1 MASVVLYILIAA
13 FAVIPAYF
21 LSDTRDSHTCAA
33 GRAAL
38 LRLPESIRCAQVT
51 IFRNKALMAAIFVIL
66 AVPAI
71 LRQNVG
77 NDYMRYVA
85 FFHLANIDA
94 YVPTE
99 PGFNLLVKLI
109 YGLCGYENSLLVF
122 AVFSVLTI
130 AFFLIAIRALSGR
143 FFLSFFLFM
152 AFGYYFQ
159 TYNTVRYYFAMS
171 IVLCAMIFFLRKEYL
186 PFLLLVLAA
195 ASFHKSALVVLALY
209 PVCALKWK
217 RIPAIVAIA
226 AVFALSHFRDFW
238 MQVVVRLY
246 PSYHGTAFMS
256 GGRISPVNIARCA
269 ALALLPFLALAMD
282 RVVNKKNDA
291 SEEAGSQAESEI
303 SEKSPAEKPEAAGQP
318 AQIQAES
325 TEDSRSGAYAFWIR
339 CTVLALVI
347 YCAAWFIPEISRI
360 ATYLTVTQI
369 FLIPE
374 VILRAKEERTE
385 RVLTALTIVAGIAF
399 FALFLWRA
407 WDPLISI
414 LPYRT
419 FVFHELPE
427 AIIE

>member
-21 LSDTRDSHTCAA
+21 LSDTRDSRTCAA

-38 LRLPESIRCAQVT
+38 LRLPESLRCAQVT

-66 AVPAI
+66 AVPAV

-143 FFLSFFLFM
+143 FFLSFFLFV

-217 RIPAIVAIA
+217 RIPAALAIA
-226 AVFALSHFRDFW
+226 AVFALSYFRDFW

-282 RVVNKKNDA
+282 RASNKKNDA
-291 SEEAGSQAESEI
+291 VG
-303 SEKSPAEKPEAAGQP
+303 
-318 AQIQAES
+318 
-325 TEDSRSGAYAFWIR
+325 EDSRSGAYAFWIR

-347 YCAAWFIPEISRI
+347 YCTAWFIPEISRI

>member
-1 MASVVLYILIAA
+1 MASVVLYILITTI
-13 FAVIPAYF
+13 AVIPAYF
-21 LSDTRDSHTCAA
+21 LSDTRDSRTCAA

-38 LRLPESIRCAQVT
+38 LRLPESLRCAQVT

-66 AVPAI
+66 AVPAV

-209 PVCALKWK
+209 PVCAMKWK
-217 RIPAIVAIA
+217 RIPAALAIA
-226 AVFALSHFRDFW
+226 AVFALSYFRDFW

-282 RVVNKKNDA
+282 RASNKKNDA
-291 SEEAGSQAESEI
+291 VG
-303 SEKSPAEKPEAAGQP
+303 
-318 AQIQAES
+318 
-325 TEDSRSGAYAFWIR
+325 EDSRSGAYAFWIR

-347 YCAAWFIPEISRI
+347 YCTAWFIPEISRI

>member
-21 LSDTRDSHTCAA
+21 LSDTRDSYTCAA

-38 LRLPESIRCAQVT
+38 LRLPESLRCAQVT

-66 AVPAI
+66 AVPAV

-85 FFHLANIDA
+85 FFHLASIDA

-217 RIPAIVAIA
+217 RIPAALAIA
-226 AVFALSHFRDFW
+226 AVFALSYFRDFW

-282 RVVNKKNDA
+282 RASNKKNDA
-291 SEEAGSQAESEI
+291 VG
-303 SEKSPAEKPEAAGQP
+303 
-318 AQIQAES
+318 
-325 TEDSRSGAYAFWIR
+325 EDSRSGAYAFWIR

-347 YCAAWFIPEISRI
+347 YCTAWFIPEISRI

>member
-1 MASVVLYILIAA
+1 M
-13 FAVIPAYF
+13 
-21 LSDTRDSHTCAA
+21 
-33 GRAAL
+33 
-38 LRLPESIRCAQVT
+38 
-51 IFRNKALMAAIFVIL
+51 
-66 AVPAI
+66 
-71 LRQNVG
+71 
-77 NDYMRYVA
+77 
-85 FFHLANIDA
+85 
-94 YVPTE
+94 
-99 PGFNLLVKLI
+99 
-109 YGLCGYENSLLVF
+109 
-122 AVFSVLTI
+122 
-130 AFFLIAIRALSGR
+130 
-143 FFLSFFLFM
+143 
-152 AFGYYFQ
+152 
-159 TYNTVRYYFAMS
+159 RYYFAMS

-217 RIPAIVAIA
+217 RIPAALAIA
-226 AVFALSHFRDFW
+226 AVFALSYFRDFW

-256 GGRISPVNIARCA
+256 GGRISPVGIARCA

-282 RVVNKKNDA
+282 RASNKKNDA
-291 SEEAGSQAESEI
+291 VG
-303 SEKSPAEKPEAAGQP
+303 
-318 AQIQAES
+318 
-325 TEDSRSGAYAFWIR
+325 EDSRSGAYAFWIR

-347 YCAAWFIPEISRI
+347 YCTAWFIPEISRI

-385 RVLTALTIVAGIAF
+385 RVLTALAIVAGIAF

>member
-21 LSDTRDSHTCAA
+21 LSDTRDSYTCAA

-66 AVPAI
+66 AVPAV

-217 RIPAIVAIA
+217 RIPAALAIA
-226 AVFALSHFRDFW
+226 AVFALSYFRDFW

-246 PSYHGTAFMS
+246 PSYHGTGFMS
-256 GGRISPVNIARCA
+256 GGRISPVGIARCA

-282 RVVNKKNDA
+282 RASNKKNDA
-291 SEEAGSQAESEI
+291 VG
-303 SEKSPAEKPEAAGQP
+303 
-318 AQIQAES
+318 
-325 TEDSRSGAYAFWIR
+325 EDSRSGAYAFWIR

-347 YCAAWFIPEISRI
+347 YCTAWFIPEISRI

>member
-1 MASVVLYILIAA
+1 MASVVLCILIAA
-13 FAVIPAYF
+13 FAVIPAYY
-21 LSDTRDSHTCAA
+21 LSDTRDSYTCAA

-38 LRLPESIRCAQVT
+38 LRLPESLRCAQVT

-66 AVPAI
+66 AVPAV

-85 FFHLANIDA
+85 FFHLASIDA

-130 AFFLIAIRALSGR
+130 AFFLIAIRVLSGR

-152 AFGYYFQ
+152 ALGYYFQ

-217 RIPAIVAIA
+217 RIPAALAIA
-226 AVFALSHFRDFW
+226 AVFALSYFRDFW

-256 GGRISPVNIARCA
+256 GGRISPVGIARCA

-282 RVVNKKNDA
+282 RASNKKNDA
-291 SEEAGSQAESEI
+291 VG
-303 SEKSPAEKPEAAGQP
+303 
-318 AQIQAES
+318 
-325 TEDSRSGAYAFWIR
+325 EDSRSGAYAFWIR

-347 YCAAWFIPEISRI
+347 YCTAWFIPEISRI

>member
-21 LSDTRDSHTCAA
+21 LSDTRDSYTCAA

-66 AVPAI
+66 AVPAV

-217 RIPAIVAIA
+217 RIPAALAIA
-226 AVFALSHFRDFW
+226 AVFALSYFRDFW

-282 RVVNKKNDA
+282 RASNKKNDA
-291 SEEAGSQAESEI
+291 VG
-303 SEKSPAEKPEAAGQP
+303 
-318 AQIQAES
+318 
-325 TEDSRSGAYAFWIR
+325 EDSRSGAYAFWIR

-347 YCAAWFIPEISRI
+347 YCTAWFIPEISRI

>member
-13 FAVIPAYF
+13 FAVIPAYY
-21 LSDTRDSHTCAA
+21 LSDTRDSYTCAA

-38 LRLPESIRCAQVT
+38 LRLPESLRCAQVT

-66 AVPAI
+66 AVPAV

-217 RIPAIVAIA
+217 RIPAALAIA
-226 AVFALSHFRDFW
+226 AVFALSYFRDFW

-282 RVVNKKNDA
+282 RASNKKNDA
-291 SEEAGSQAESEI
+291 VG
-303 SEKSPAEKPEAAGQP
+303 
-318 AQIQAES
+318 
-325 TEDSRSGAYAFWIR
+325 EDSRSGAYAFWIR

-347 YCAAWFIPEISRI
+347 YCTAWFIPEISRI

>member
-1 MASVVLYILIAA
+1 MASVVLYILIATI
-13 FAVIPAYF
+13 AVIPAYF
-21 LSDTRDSHTCAA
+21 LSDTRDSRTCAA

-38 LRLPESIRCAQVT
+38 LRLPESLRCAQVT

-66 AVPAI
+66 AVPAV

-217 RIPAIVAIA
+217 RIPAALAIA
-226 AVFALSHFRDFW
+226 AVFALSYFRDFW

-282 RVVNKKNDA
+282 RASNKKNDA
-291 SEEAGSQAESEI
+291 VG
-303 SEKSPAEKPEAAGQP
+303 
-318 AQIQAES
+318 
-325 TEDSRSGAYAFWIR
+325 EDSRSGAYAFWIR

-347 YCAAWFIPEISRI
+347 YCTAWFIPEISRI

>member
-13 FAVIPAYF
+13 FAVIPAYY
-21 LSDTRDSHTCAA
+21 LSDTRDSYTCAA

-38 LRLPESIRCAQVT
+38 LRLPESLRCAQVT

-66 AVPAI
+66 AVPAV

-85 FFHLANIDA
+85 FFHLASIDA

-217 RIPAIVAIA
+217 RIPAALAIA
-226 AVFALSHFRDFW
+226 AVFALSYFRDFW

-256 GGRISPVNIARCA
+256 GGRISPVGIARCA

-282 RVVNKKNDA
+282 RASNKKNDA
-291 SEEAGSQAESEI
+291 VG
-303 SEKSPAEKPEAAGQP
+303 
-318 AQIQAES
+318 
-325 TEDSRSGAYAFWIR
+325 EDSRSGAYAFWIR

-347 YCAAWFIPEISRI
+347 YCTAWFIPEISRI

>member
-21 LSDTRDSHTCAA
+21 LSDTRDSYTCAA

-38 LRLPESIRCAQVT
+38 LRLPESIRFAQVT

-66 AVPAI
+66 AVPAV

-85 FFHLANIDA
+85 FFHLASIDA

-217 RIPAIVAIA
+217 RIPAALAIA
-226 AVFALSHFRDFW
+226 AVFALSYFRDFW

-282 RVVNKKNDA
+282 RASNKKNDA
-291 SEEAGSQAESEI
+291 VG
-303 SEKSPAEKPEAAGQP
+303 
-318 AQIQAES
+318 
-325 TEDSRSGAYAFWIR
+325 EDSRSGAYAFWIR

>member
-21 LSDTRDSHTCAA
+21 LSDTRDSRTCAA

-38 LRLPESIRCAQVT
+38 LRLPESLRCAQVT

-66 AVPAI
+66 AVPAV

-85 FFHLANIDA
+85 FFHLASIDA

-217 RIPAIVAIA
+217 RIPAALAIA
-226 AVFALSHFRDFW
+226 AVFALSYFRDFW

-256 GGRISPVNIARCA
+256 GGRISPVGIARCA

-282 RVVNKKNDA
+282 RASNKKNDA
-291 SEEAGSQAESEI
+291 VG
-303 SEKSPAEKPEAAGQP
+303 
-318 AQIQAES
+318 
-325 TEDSRSGAYAFWIR
+325 EDSRSGAYAFWIR

-347 YCAAWFIPEISRI
+347 YCTAWFIPEISRI

>member
-38 LRLPESIRCAQVT
+38 LRLPESLRCAQVT
-51 IFRNKALMAAIFVIL
+51 IFRNKALMAAIFMIL
-66 AVPAI
+66 AVPAV

-130 AFFLIAIRALSGR
+130 TFFLIAIRALSGR

-171 IVLCAMIFFLRKEYL
+171 IVLCAMIFFLRK
-186 PFLLLVLAA
+186 
-195 ASFHKSALVVLALY
+195 
-209 PVCALKWK
+209 
-217 RIPAIVAIA
+217 
-226 AVFALSHFRDFW
+226 
-238 MQVVVRLY
+238 
-246 PSYHGTAFMS
+246 
-256 GGRISPVNIARCA
+256 
-269 ALALLPFLALAMD
+269 
-282 RVVNKKNDA
+282 
-291 SEEAGSQAESEI
+291 
-303 SEKSPAEKPEAAGQP
+303 
-318 AQIQAES
+318 
-325 TEDSRSGAYAFWIR
+325 
-339 CTVLALVI
+339 
-347 YCAAWFIPEISRI
+347 
-360 ATYLTVTQI
+360 
-369 FLIPE
+369 
-374 VILRAKEERTE
+374 
-385 RVLTALTIVAGIAF
+385 
-399 FALFLWRA
+399 
-407 WDPLISI
+407 
-414 LPYRT
+414 
-419 FVFHELPE
+419 
-427 AIIE
+427 

>member
-38 LRLPESIRCAQVT
+38 LRLPESLRCAQVT

-66 AVPAI
+66 AVPAV

-226 AVFALSHFRDFW
+226 AVFALSYFRDFW

-282 RVVNKKNDA
+282 RASNKKNDA
-291 SEEAGSQAESEI
+291 VG
-303 SEKSPAEKPEAAGQP
+303 
-318 AQIQAES
+318 
-325 TEDSRSGAYAFWIR
+325 EDSRSGAYAFWIR

-347 YCAAWFIPEISRI
+347 YCTAWFIPEISRI

>member
-21 LSDTRDSHTCAA
+21 LSDTRDSRTCAA

-38 LRLPESIRCAQVT
+38 LRLPESLRCAQVT

-66 AVPAI
+66 AVPAV

-217 RIPAIVAIA
+217 RIPAALAIA
-226 AVFALSHFRDFW
+226 AVFALSYFRDFW

-282 RVVNKKNDA
+282 RASNKKNDA
-291 SEEAGSQAESEI
+291 VG
-303 SEKSPAEKPEAAGQP
+303 
-318 AQIQAES
+318 
-325 TEDSRSGAYAFWIR
+325 EDSRSGAYAFWIR

-385 RVLTALTIVAGIAF
+385 RVLTALTIAAGIAF

>member
-21 LSDTRDSHTCAA
+21 LSDTRDSRTCAA

-38 LRLPESIRCAQVT
+38 LRLPESLRCAQVT

-66 AVPAI
+66 AVPAV

-217 RIPAIVAIA
+217 RIPAALAIA
-226 AVFALSHFRDFW
+226 AVFALSYFRDFW

-282 RVVNKKNDA
+282 RASNKKNDA
-291 SEEAGSQAESEI
+291 VG
-303 SEKSPAEKPEAAGQP
+303 
-318 AQIQAES
+318 
-325 TEDSRSGAYAFWIR
+325 EDSRSGAYAFWIR

-347 YCAAWFIPEISRI
+347 YCTAWFIPEISRI

>member
-21 LSDTRDSHTCAA
+21 LSDTRDSYTCAA

-38 LRLPESIRCAQVT
+38 LRLPESLRCAQVT

-66 AVPAI
+66 AVPAV

-217 RIPAIVAIA
+217 RIPAALAIA
-226 AVFALSHFRDFW
+226 AVFALSYFRDFW

-282 RVVNKKNDA
+282 RASNKKNDA
-291 SEEAGSQAESEI
+291 VG
-303 SEKSPAEKPEAAGQP
+303 
-318 AQIQAES
+318 
-325 TEDSRSGAYAFWIR
+325 EDSRSGAYAFWIR

-347 YCAAWFIPEISRI
+347 YCTAWFIPEISRI

>member
-21 LSDTRDSHTCAA
+21 LSDTRDSRTCAA

-38 LRLPESIRCAQVT
+38 LRLPESLRCAQVT

-66 AVPAI
+66 AVPAV

-217 RIPAIVAIA
+217 RIPAALAIA
-226 AVFALSHFRDFW
+226 AVFALSYFRDFW

-256 GGRISPVNIARCA
+256 GGRISPVGIARCA

-282 RVVNKKNDA
+282 RASNKKNDA
-291 SEEAGSQAESEI
+291 VG
-303 SEKSPAEKPEAAGQP
+303 
-318 AQIQAES
+318 
-325 TEDSRSGAYAFWIR
+325 EDSRSGAYAFWIR

>member
-1 MASVVLYILIAA
+1 MASVVLYILIATI
-13 FAVIPAYF
+13 AVIPAYF
-21 LSDTRDSHTCAA
+21 LSDTRDSRTCAA

-38 LRLPESIRCAQVT
+38 LRLPESLRCAQVT

-66 AVPAI
+66 AVPAV

-217 RIPAIVAIA
+217 RIPAALAIA
-226 AVFALSHFRDFW
+226 AVFALSYFRDFW

-256 GGRISPVNIARCA
+256 GGRISPVGIARCA

-282 RVVNKKNDA
+282 RASNKKNDA
-291 SEEAGSQAESEI
+291 VG
-303 SEKSPAEKPEAAGQP
+303 
-318 AQIQAES
+318 
-325 TEDSRSGAYAFWIR
+325 EDSRSGAYAFWIR

-347 YCAAWFIPEISRI
+347 YCTAWFIPEISRI
-360 ATYLTVTQI
+360 ATYLTVRKI

>member
-21 LSDTRDSHTCAA
+21 LSDTRDSYTCAA

-66 AVPAI
+66 AVPAV

-85 FFHLANIDA
+85 FFHLASIDA

-217 RIPAIVAIA
+217 RIPAALAIA
-226 AVFALSHFRDFW
+226 AVFALSYFRDFW

-282 RVVNKKNDA
+282 RASNKKNDA
-291 SEEAGSQAESEI
+291 VG
-303 SEKSPAEKPEAAGQP
+303 
-318 AQIQAES
+318 
-325 TEDSRSGAYAFWIR
+325 EDSRSGAYAFWIR

-347 YCAAWFIPEISRI
+347 YCTAWFIPEISRI

>member
-1 MASVVLYILIAA
+1 MGSVILYIFIALA
-13 FAVIPAYF
+13 AVIPAYF
-21 LSDTRDSHTCAA
+21 LSDSRDSRTCAA
-33 GRAAL
+33 GRAVL
-38 LRLPESIRCAQVT
+38 LRLSEDIRCAQVT
-51 IFRNKALMAAIFVIL
+51 LFRDRVLMAVIFVIL
-66 AVPAI
+66 AVPAV

-122 AVFSVLTI
+122 AVFSVLT
-130 AFFLIAIRALSGR
+130 AALFLIAVRTLSRR

-186 PFLLLVLAA
+186 PFLLLVLTA
-195 ASFHKSALVVLALY
+195 ASFHKSALVVLVLY
-209 PVCALKWK
+209 PVCAIKWR
-217 RIPAIVAIA
+217 RIPAAAAII
-226 AVFALSHFRDFW
+226 AVFALAYFRDFW

-246 PSYHGTAFMS
+246 PSYLGTAFLS
-256 GGRISPVNIARCA
+256 GGKISPVSIARCFA
-269 ALALLPFLALAMD
+269 AAVLPFLALLMD
-282 RVVNKKNDA
+282 RA
-291 SEEAGSQAESEI
+291 ETGAAGAAEETDSPE
-303 SEKSPAEKPEAAGQP
+303 EKSGGPA
-318 AQIQAES
+318 AE
-325 TEDSRSGAYAFWIR
+325 TAEEGSRSAAYAFWLR
-339 CTVLALVI
+339 CSVLALVI

-360 ATYLTVTQI
+360 ATYLTVTHI

-374 VILRAKEERTE
+374 VIRRAKEDRTKQI
-385 RVLTALTIVAGIAF
+385 LTALTVAAGIAY

-419 FVFHELPE
+419 FLFHELPE

>member
-1 MASVVLYILIAA
+1 MASVVLYILIATI
-13 FAVIPAYF
+13 AVIPAYF
-21 LSDTRDSHTCAA
+21 LSDTRDSRTCAA

-38 LRLPESIRCAQVT
+38 LRLPESLRCAQVT

-66 AVPAI
+66 AVPAV

-130 AFFLIAIRALSGR
+130 AFFLIAIRVLSGR

-152 AFGYYFQ
+152 ALGYYFQ

-217 RIPAIVAIA
+217 RIPAALAIA
-226 AVFALSHFRDFW
+226 AVFALSYFRDFW

-282 RVVNKKNDA
+282 RASNKKNDA
-291 SEEAGSQAESEI
+291 VG
-303 SEKSPAEKPEAAGQP
+303 
-318 AQIQAES
+318 
-325 TEDSRSGAYAFWIR
+325 EDSRSGAYAFWIR

-347 YCAAWFIPEISRI
+347 YCTAWFIPEISRI

>member
-21 LSDTRDSHTCAA
+21 LSDTRDSYTCAA

-66 AVPAI
+66 AVPAV

-217 RIPAIVAIA
+217 RIPAALAIA
-226 AVFALSHFRDFW
+226 AVFALSYFRDFW

-256 GGRISPVNIARCA
+256 GGRISPVGIARCA

-282 RVVNKKNDA
+282 RASNKKNDA
-291 SEEAGSQAESEI
+291 VG
-303 SEKSPAEKPEAAGQP
+303 
-318 AQIQAES
+318 
-325 TEDSRSGAYAFWIR
+325 EDSRSGAYAFWIR

-347 YCAAWFIPEISRI
+347 YCTAWFIPEISRI

>member
-21 LSDTRDSHTCAA
+21 LSDTRDSYTCAA

-38 LRLPESIRCAQVT
+38 LRLPESLRCAQVT

-66 AVPAI
+66 AVPAV

-85 FFHLANIDA
+85 FFHLASIDA

-217 RIPAIVAIA
+217 RIPAALAIA
-226 AVFALSHFRDFW
+226 AVFALSYFRDFW

-256 GGRISPVNIARCA
+256 GGRISPVGIARCA

-282 RVVNKKNDA
+282 RASNKKNDA
-291 SEEAGSQAESEI
+291 VG
-303 SEKSPAEKPEAAGQP
+303 
-318 AQIQAES
+318 
-325 TEDSRSGAYAFWIR
+325 EDSRSGAYAFWIR

-347 YCAAWFIPEISRI
+347 YCTAWFIPEISRI

>member
-21 LSDTRDSHTCAA
+21 LSDTRDSRTCAA

-66 AVPAI
+66 AVPAV

-217 RIPAIVAIA
+217 RIPAALAIA
-226 AVFALSHFRDFW
+226 AVFALSYFRDFW

-282 RVVNKKNDA
+282 RASNKKNDA
-291 SEEAGSQAESEI
+291 VG
-303 SEKSPAEKPEAAGQP
+303 
-318 AQIQAES
+318 
-325 TEDSRSGAYAFWIR
+325 EDSRSGAYAFWIR

-347 YCAAWFIPEISRI
+347 YCTAWFIPEISRI

>member
-21 LSDTRDSHTCAA
+21 LSDTRDSRTCAA

-38 LRLPESIRCAQVT
+38 LRLPESLRCAQVT

-66 AVPAI
+66 AVPAV

-217 RIPAIVAIA
+217 RIPAALAIA
-226 AVFALSHFRDFW
+226 AVFALSYFRDFW

-256 GGRISPVNIARCA
+256 GGRISPVGIARCA

-282 RVVNKKNDA
+282 RASNKKNDA
-291 SEEAGSQAESEI
+291 VG
-303 SEKSPAEKPEAAGQP
+303 
-318 AQIQAES
+318 
-325 TEDSRSGAYAFWIR
+325 EDSRSGAYAFWIR

-347 YCAAWFIPEISRI
+347 YCTAWFIPEISRI

>member
-21 LSDTRDSHTCAA
+21 LSDTRDSRTCAA

-38 LRLPESIRCAQVT
+38 LRLPESLRCAQVT

-66 AVPAI
+66 AVPAV

-217 RIPAIVAIA
+217 RIPAALAIA
-226 AVFALSHFRDFW
+226 AVFALSYFRDFW

-246 PSYHGTAFMS
+246 PSYHGTAFMG

-282 RVVNKKNDA
+282 RASNKKNDA
-291 SEEAGSQAESEI
+291 VG
-303 SEKSPAEKPEAAGQP
+303 
-318 AQIQAES
+318 
-325 TEDSRSGAYAFWIR
+325 EDSRSGAYAFWIR

-347 YCAAWFIPEISRI
+347 YCTAWFIPEISRI